1 MTTGEV
7 THGAEHPTYAE
18 PPARPGAAALAHL
31 VLAEIRMVVR
41 DTAGLVVPVGMPVLI
56 LVMFGLSAAGQALPD
71 LPGLTALDIYVVPL
85 VLVMVMAMVGVVNMP
100 SFLAAYRK
108 TGILRR
114 LSVTPLHPAMVLV
127 AQVITSV
134 LQASVGIGLALLT
147 AHLMFGLNA
156 PREPLVVAGVV
167 VLVAAAMYAV
177 GMLIA
182 AVSPTPNASVALGLV
197 AFLGIGAVGGMFGPV
212 ENLPT
217 SVARVGEVLPFGAG
231 VQAMQAGWAGTG
243 VDPLHLVALGAAT
256 VLSTVASAVWFRWV

>member
-1 MTTGEV
+1 MTTNELTGG
-7 THGAEHPTYAE
+7 GAPSAYGSGPT
-18 PPARPGAAALAHL
+18 RPGAAAMAQL
-31 VLAEIRMVVR
+31 VLAEIRMVAR

-56 LVMFGLSAAGQALPD
+56 LVMFGLSAAGQAIPD
-71 LPGLTALDIYVVPL
+71 LPGFTALDVYVVPL

-100 SFLAAYRK
+100 SFLAAYRHS
-108 TGILRR
+108 GILRR
-114 LSVTPLHPAMVLV
+114 LSVTPLHPVMVLV

-134 LQASVGIGLALLT
+134 LQTALGIGLALLT
-147 AHLMFGLNA
+147 AHLLFGLNA

-167 VLVAAAMYAV
+167 LLVAAAMYAL

-217 SVARVGEVLPFGAG
+217 AVARVGEALPFGAG
-231 VQAMQAGWAGTG
+231 VQALQAGWAGTG
-243 VDPLHLVALGAAT
+243 VEPVHLVALGAAA
-256 VLSTVASAVWFRWV
+256 VLSTVASAVWFRWD